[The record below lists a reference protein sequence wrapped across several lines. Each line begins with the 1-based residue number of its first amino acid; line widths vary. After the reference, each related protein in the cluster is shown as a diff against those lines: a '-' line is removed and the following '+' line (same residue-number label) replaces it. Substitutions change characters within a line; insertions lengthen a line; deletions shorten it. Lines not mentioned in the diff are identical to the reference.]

1 MNPTILS
8 VDDSSLVRRA
18 VSRAFARFECT
29 IIEAENGEV
38 GLHQTRQHKP
48 DLIVLDYN
56 MPVMDGVE
64 MLKQLRA
71 DESLKGTKVIM
82 LTANSNPET
91 VTAVARLGVREYITK
106 PFQDEQ
112 LLAKAARLVALV
124 PKATE

>member
-29 IIEAENGEV
+29 VIEAENGQV
-38 GLHQTRQHKP
+38 GLQQTRDHRP

-71 DESLKGTKVIM
+71 DDALKATKVIM

-106 PFQDEQ
+106 PFQEDQ

-124 PKATE
+124 PKAAA

>member
-18 VSRAFARFECT
+18 VARAFARFECT
-29 IIEAENGEV
+29 LIEAENGEV
-38 GLHQTRQHKP
+38 GLQQVREHRP

-64 MLKQLRA
+64 MLKLLRA

-91 VTAVARLGVREYITK
+91 ITAVARLGVRDYITK
-106 PFQDEQ
+106 PFQEEQ
-112 LLAKAARLVALV
+112 LLSKATRLVALL
-124 PKATE
+124 PRAAS